1 MLSGASC
8 STSAVDGKL
17 SLVLITPLH
26 LEKHVWRARRQT
38 TRERERSFPEGRRKD
53 EAARSSRVEPTWQGG
68 RSCEGAKRPFQYGIL
83 VPTARGAA
91 LPHLT
96 GERWS
101 RTSQARG
108 HFNAGRQRE
117 WSTLHLL
124 CLCEVAAQPSSQIH
138 PPARCED

>member
-1 MLSGASC
+1 MQHVGGRWE
-8 STSAVDGKL
+8 AVSSSYYPPAFGK
-17 SLVLITPLH
+17 TR
-26 LEKHVWRARRQT
+26 LESEETDK
-38 TRERERSFPEGRRKD
+38 ERERSFPEGRRKD